1 MHIFHIRA
9 VHAYIPHKGSACI
22 YFLMS
27 HADTIFQLVDFDF
40 YSVNSRSFSS
50 SELWEDDYQ
59 PGQTTRIFSPHKTAS
74 TGIYPATQSSVTPSV
89 GIQPSVRVNVLNVQT
104 TVYQLFVPSQNPP
117 ITSFVIV
124 CLGNVFQSKAF
135 ICWPGKNIPVL
146 CIACL

>member
-1 MHIFHIRA
+1 MIIIFNFVGFGVNVIHKAHFTFHIRA

-89 GIQPSVRVNVLNVQT
+89 GIQPSVRVNVLNT
-104 TVYQLFVPSQNPP
+104 SYSCLHKILQLQALWLF
-117 ITSFVIV
+117 
-124 CLGNVFQSKAF
+124 A
-135 ICWPGKNIPVL
+135 
-146 CIACL
+146 